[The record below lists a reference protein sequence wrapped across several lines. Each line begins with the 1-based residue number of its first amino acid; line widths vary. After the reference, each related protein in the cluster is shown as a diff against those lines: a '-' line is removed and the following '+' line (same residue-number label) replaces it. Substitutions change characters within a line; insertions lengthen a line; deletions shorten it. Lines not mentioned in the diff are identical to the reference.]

1 MGRRLLPR
9 LLMLVHFLLLLLLSL
24 LHLLRLLLVPLLHLL
39 LFLLRLLLSWR
50 VGFLL
55 RHALMLLVLLLL
67 KLLPFLV
74 LLLVHLVLLLL
85 VFLVRFRISGT
96 RWSIRTVGVWQV
108 VRMHV
113 VRPVGVVLRTIRVWR
128 AVRVWRSVGIILG
141 SVRVVRRPVFI
152 PSPAIWRRIV
162 PASFFRGHYRSATKC
177 SRSLCGSNRRLATI
191 FRRPQL
197 AVASRRLY
205 VLMLHR
211 YRRQV
216 PLPRRCFLLRSRAL
230 VDSAV
235 RTVVT
240 HARNVDVGHPRL
252 IYVVNYGHVYVVH
265 CAVVI
270 KTSAVPTS
278 ALITVAKVS
287 VAVVNPAI
295 KSHARSPK
303 AFVEDKGCT
312 TPAPVSGSPQETGLR
327 RQYPRS
333 RHPIV
338 VAIFV
343 IPCPIARRPDVPLA
357 RTYRLLVNR
366 QLRWSKTDRHA
377 DGHLR
382 KRGSRNGKTHQ
393 RHYDDHQKAN

>member
-67 KLLPFLV
+67 QLLPFLV

-85 VFLVRFRISGT
+85 VFLVRFRISGA
-96 RWSIRTVGVWQV
+96 RWSIRTVGLWQV

-128 AVRVWRSVGIILG
+128 SVGIV
-141 SVRVVRRPVFI
+141 VRSARVVVRRPVFI
-152 PSPAIWRRIV
+152 PSTAIWRRIV
-162 PASFFRGHYRSATKC
+162 PASFFRGHHRSATKC
-177 SRSLCGSNRRLATI
+177 SRSLCCSNRRLATI

-197 AVASRRLY
+197 AVGSRRLY

-216 PLPRRCFLLRSRAL
+216 PLPRRCLLLRSRAL

-235 RTVVT
+235 
-240 HARNVDVGHPRL
+240 
-252 IYVVNYGHVYVVH
+252 
-265 CAVVI
+265 
-270 KTSAVPTS
+270 
-278 ALITVAKVS
+278 
-287 VAVVNPAI
+287 
-295 KSHARSPK
+295 
-303 AFVEDKGCT
+303 
-312 TPAPVSGSPQETGLR
+312 
-327 RQYPRS
+327 
-333 RHPIV
+333 
-338 VAIFV
+338 
-343 IPCPIARRPDVPLA
+343 
-357 RTYRLLVNR
+357 
-366 QLRWSKTDRHA
+366 
-377 DGHLR
+377 
-382 KRGSRNGKTHQ
+382 
-393 RHYDDHQKAN
+393 